1 MRYAFACD
9 DLRKEDGIRRTGLG
23 IDLFCGTG
31 YGTAILSK
39 AFEWCIWGLDGSS
52 EAIAYANQHFG
63 ASNSLFTTK
72 VFPFVLPTQ
81 VADCVIC
88 FESIEHV
95 EHYRGFFEM
104 LYEALRPG
112 GLMYI
117 SAPNEL
123 RMPFEK
129 ARFPFH
135 YRHFTA
141 TEFRELAGAKGAAVE
156 GFWSQN
162 VYKMTSDGVQV
173 SPLVPLET
181 FEVREGEEGQWLLA
195 KIRRSG

>member
-1 MRYAFACD
+1 M
-9 DLRKEDGIRRTGLG
+9 
-23 IDLFCGTG
+23 DLFCGTG

-39 AFEWCIWGLDGSS
+39 ALEWCTWGLDGSS

-63 ASNSLFTTK
+63 ASNSLFTAK
-72 VFPFVLPTQ
+72 VFPFNLPTE
-81 VADCVIC
+81 VADCIIC

-95 EHYRGFFEM
+95 EDYRGFFGV
-104 LYEALRPG
+104 LYNALRPG

-141 TEFRELAGAKGAAVE
+141 TEFRALAGAEGARIE
-156 GFWSQN
+156 KFWSQD
-162 VYKMTSDGVQV
+162 VYKMKSDSVQV

-181 FEVREGEEGQWLLA
+181 FELREGEEGQWLLA
-195 KIRRSG
+195 KIRRSE